1 MDLTNIIC
9 ALVQPLVNTLQ
20 GVLDIMYIPLNF
32 LGVVTPPV
40 SSWFHPFL
48 PCIT

>member
-1 MDLTNIIC
+1 MNFTNILC
-9 ALVQPLVNTLQ
+9 FFVQPLANALQ
-20 GVLDIMYIPLNF
+20 MLLDVIYTPLN
-32 LGVVTPPV
+32 LIGVVTPPV